1 MKKINYRGKDYTNLA
16 ECCEALGISYQK
28 AKRLCRHYVR
38 AERDPAVAISW
49 CLGSEKR
56 SKDEKKTDKFFVD
69 SEKGKQRM
77 IKFQKRI
84 AEELGKRKTL

>member
-1 MKKINYRGKDYTNLA
+1 MKKIFYKGVEYTNLA
-16 ECCEALGISYQK
+16 ECCKELGISYQK

-38 AERDPAVAISW
+38 AEQDPAMSVAW
-49 CLGSEKR
+49 CLGDEKR
-56 SKDEKKTDKFFVD
+56 SKDEEKTGKFFVD

-77 IKFQKRI
+77 IKFQKKI